1 VKKKN
6 EQSGFTLVEMLV
18 AIAVAITFMGGMLL
32 SRGSFDST
40 VRLSSIARD
49 VALLARQAQ
58 TYGAGGGSSLQV
70 GQPHGVYLD
79 ENNPREIKLYAN
91 AESSGS
97 KGYEASSNDQ
107 VLDTLNLPTEY
118 RIKDFCLDNNAVND
132 CASASSN
139 PSDLSVYFVRP
150 ILEAN
155 FYSSSGNASSSS
167 QAAIELEHSSS
178 NATRIIK
185 IDSTG
190 FISTP

>member
-1 VKKKN
+1 MKKKGK
-6 EQSGFTLVEMLV
+6 QSGFTLVEMLV

-58 TYGAGGGSSLQV
+58 TYGAGGGSSFQV
-70 GQPHGVYLD
+70 GQPHGIYLD
-79 ENNPREIKLYAN
+79 ETNPREIRLYAN
-91 AESSGS
+91 ASSSAS
-97 KGYEASSNDQ
+97 KGYEASDQ

-118 RIKDFCLDNNAVND
+118 RIKDFCLDSSSVTN

-155 FYSSSGNASSSS
+155 FYSSSGNASPSS

-178 NATRIIK
+178 NANRIIK